1 MVVTVRKTLTFFLS
15 FVLVISVVA
24 VGVLVYFALVDVI
37 LEAMT

>member
-37 LEAMT
+37 LEATT